1 MLRTFCLFL
10 SPNISSYNYALGWQC
25 AILILCDLMML
36 GHILFTLY
44 MSAQQ
49 VKVHGIAQHF
59 GTLWNAIDAVNIVLL
74 TIVLILTV
82 TYRIFFFSNEKNKK
96 NFDFESNFDFSIILS
111 CC

>member
-1 MLRTFCLFL
+1 MNTLVNSRSVLRTFCLFL
-10 SPNISSYNYALGWQC
+10 SPNISSYNYALGWQF

-82 TYRIFFFSNEKNKK
+82 TYRILFFFKRKK
-96 NFDFESNFDFSIILS
+96 PKKL
-111 CC
+111 

>member
-1 MLRTFCLFL
+1 
-10 SPNISSYNYALGWQC
+10 
-25 AILILCDLMML
+25 MML

-82 TYRIFFFSNEKNKK
+82 T
-96 NFDFESNFDFSIILS
+96 
-111 CC
+111 